1 MDTQDS
7 SNFGAK
13 KSPASR
19 ARAAAVAGIVVVA
32 SITGV
37 TVSAQIYGL
46 KGINGQLQV
55 EPTGNWLPVG
65 LNATFAHAMLYRN
78 SHLRS
83 IANHVIETGTSS
95 ALKQYAQALVRKVDD
110 WDARIIERLKANGVE
125 SSYADNELNK
135 SYQGVEDLAKSLA
148 TLTGAELDAK
158 FKAQMISLAKQTA
171 PRFKNDISLLDDKD
185 LEGIAAEISGSNNS
199 VSQEINAG

>member
-1 MDTQDS
+1 
-7 SNFGAK
+7 
-13 KSPASR
+13 
-19 ARAAAVAGIVVVA
+19 
-32 SITGV
+32 
-37 TVSAQIYGL
+37 
-46 KGINGQLQV
+46 
-55 EPTGNWLPVG
+55 
-65 LNATFAHAMLYRN
+65 MLYRN

-83 IANHVIETGTSS
+83 IANHVIETGKST
-95 ALKQYAQALVRKVDD
+95 ALKQYAQALVRKIND
-110 WDARIIERLKANGVE
+110 WDSRIIERLKANGVE

-135 SYQGVEDLAKSLA
+135 SYQAVEDLAKSLA